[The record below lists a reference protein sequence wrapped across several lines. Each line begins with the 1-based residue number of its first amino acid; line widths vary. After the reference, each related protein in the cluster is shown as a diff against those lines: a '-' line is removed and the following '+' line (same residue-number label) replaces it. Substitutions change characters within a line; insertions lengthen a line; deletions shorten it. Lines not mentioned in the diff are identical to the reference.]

1 MNFAF
6 DIAVLRALE
15 SIRSPFLDAFFGAVT
30 YLGHEL
36 LYMIAG
42 IVVYWCISKKWGY
55 YLLSVGGFGTLISQF
70 AKIACRIPRPWV
82 KYPGFTIVENARAA
96 ATGYSFPS
104 GHVSGIV
111 GTMGC
116 WARITTKKW
125 LRWVCIAIIVLVSFS
140 RMYLGVHYPS
150 DVLFSLVVGAILVC
164 ALYPFFAGSDD
175 KPGRV
180 FGIVGVM
187 TALAIVYTVYLKT
200 HPFPADTDP
209 ANYAEAL
216 KNAWSL
222 VGSGFAM
229 LLSLW
234 LDHKYIH
241 FELKAVWWA
250 QVLKVVLGLAV
261 LLGIKEGLK
270 PVLNPIF
277 GADALFTNA
286 IRYFCV
292 VAFAGCV
299 WPLTFRWFA
308 RLGTK
313 K

>member
-1 MNFAF
+1 M
-6 DIAVLRALE
+6 
-15 SIRSPFLDAFFGAVT
+15 
-30 YLGHEL
+30 
-36 LYMIAG
+36 
-42 IVVYWCISKKWGY
+42 
-55 YLLSVGGFGTLISQF
+55 
-70 AKIACRIPRPWV
+70 
-82 KYPGFTIVENARAA
+82 
-96 ATGYSFPS
+96 
-104 GHVSGIV
+104 
-111 GTMGC
+111 
-116 WARITTKKW
+116 
-125 LRWVCIAIIVLVSFS
+125 
-140 RMYLGVHYPS
+140 
-150 DVLFSLVVGAILVC
+150 LFSLVVGAILVC

-250 QVLKVVLGLAV
+250 QVLKVVLGLAL

-286 IRYFCV
+286 IRYFFV
-292 VAFAGCV
+292 VAFAGGV

>member
-1 MNFAF
+1 MNFAY

-15 SIRSPFLDAFFGAVT
+15 AIRTPFFDAFFGIVT

-36 LYMIAG
+36 LYMLAG
-42 IVVYWCISKKWGY
+42 IVVYWCINKKWGY
-55 YLLSVGGFGTLISQF
+55 YLLSVGAFGTIISQF
-70 AKIACRIPRPWV
+70 AKITCRIPRPWV
-82 KYPGFTIVENARAA
+82 KYPDFTIVENARAA

-104 GHVSGIV
+104 GHVSGVI
-111 GTMGC
+111 GTAGC
-116 WARITTKKW
+116 CARITAKKW
-125 LRWVCIAIIVLVSFS
+125 LRALCVVIIALVCFS
-140 RMYLGVHYPS
+140 RVYLGVHYPS
-150 DVLFSLVVGAILVC
+150 DVLFSLVMGVILVF
-164 ALYPFFAGSDD
+164 ALYPCFSEKND
-175 KPGRV
+175 KPGTV
-180 FGIVGVM
+180 FVIVGFL
-187 TALAIVYTVYLKT
+187 TALAVVYTIYLEVHT
-200 HPFPADTDP
+200 FPADTDP
-209 ANYAEAL
+209 VNYAEAV

-222 VGSGFAM
+222 AGSGFAM

-234 LDHKYIH
+234 LDRKYIH

-250 QVLKVVLGLAV
+250 QSLKVAIGLAL

-270 PVLNPIF
+270 PALNAVF

-308 RLGTK
+308 RLGNK

>member
-42 IVVYWCISKKWGY
+42 IVVYWCINKKWGY

-111 GTMGC
+111 GTMCC

-187 TALAIVYTVYLKT
+187 TALAIVYTFYLKT

-241 FELKAVWWA
+241 FELKAVLWA

-286 IRYFCV
+286 IRYFFV

>member
-1 MNFAF
+1 MNFAY

-15 SIRSPFLDAFFGAVT
+15 AIRTPFLDLFFGAVT

-42 IVVYWCISKKWGY
+42 IVVFWCISKKWGY
-55 YLLSVGGFGTLISQF
+55 YLLCVGGLGTLISQF

-82 KYPGFTIVENARAA
+82 KYPDFTIVENARAA

-116 WARITTKKW
+116 WARVTTKKW
-125 LRWVCIAIIVLVSFS
+125 LRALCVVIILLVSFS
-140 RMYLGVHYPS
+140 RNYLGVHYPT
-150 DVLFSLVVGAILVC
+150 DVLFSLVVCTVLVF
-164 ALYPFFAGSDD
+164 ALYPCFSGRAD
-175 KPGRV
+175 KPGTV
-180 FGIVGVM
+180 YIVVGVL
-187 TALAIVYTVYLKT
+187 TAAAIIYTIYLKL
-200 HPFPADTDP
+200 HAFPADTDP
-209 ANYAEAL
+209 VNYAEAV

-222 VGSGFAM
+222 VGSGLAM

-234 LDHKYIH
+234 IDHRYIH
-241 FELKAVWWA
+241 FDTRAVWWA
-250 QVLKVVLGLAV
+250 QVLKVVIGLAL

-270 PVLNPIF
+270 PLLNAVF
-277 GADALFTNA
+277 GEEMLFTNA

-299 WPLTFRWFA
+299 WPLTFRRFA
-308 RLGTK
+308 RLGKHT
-313 K
+313 

>member
-187 TALAIVYTVYLKT
+187 TALAIVYTFYLKT

-250 QVLKVVLGLAV
+250 HVLKVVLGLAV

-286 IRYFCV
+286 IRYFFV

>member
-1 MNFAF
+1 MNFPYDMQF
-6 DIAVLRALE
+6 LRVLEGLRT
-15 SIRSPFLDAFFGAVT
+15 PFFDAFFGAVT

-42 IVVYWCISKKWGY
+42 IIVFWCISKKWGY
-55 YLLSVGGFGTLISQF
+55 YLLCVGGISTLISQF

-82 KYPGFTIVENARAA
+82 KDPSFTIVENARAA

-104 GHVSGIV
+104 GHAAGIV
-111 GTMGC
+111 GTAGV
-116 WARITTKKW
+116 WARITEKKW
-125 LRWVCIAIIVLVSFS
+125 LRWVCIALIVLVCFS
-140 RMYLGVHYPS
+140 RLYLGVHFPT
-150 DVLFSLVVGAILVC
+150 DVLSAVVIGALLVFG
-164 ALYPFFAGSDD
+164 LYPLFARGDD
-175 KPGRV
+175 KPNTV
-180 FGIVGVM
+180 FILVGIQTVM
-187 TALAIVYTVYLKT
+187 ALLFVLYTEL
-200 HPFPADTDP
+200 HAFPADTDP
-209 ANYAEAL
+209 VNRAEAA

-222 VGSGFAM
+222 LGSGFGM

-241 FELKAVWWA
+241 FEVKAVWWA
-250 QVLKVVLGLAV
+250 QVLKVAVGLGI

-286 IRYFCV
+286 IRYFFV
-292 VAFAGCV
+292 VAFAGGV

>member
-1 MNFAF
+1 MNFAY

-15 SIRSPFLDAFFGAVT
+15 AIRTPFLDLFFGAVT

-42 IVVYWCISKKWGY
+42 IVVFWCISKKWGY
-55 YLLSVGGFGTLISQF
+55 YLLCVGGLGTLISQF

-111 GTMGC
+111 GTAGC
-116 WARITTKKW
+116 WWRITTNRW
-125 LRWVCIAIIVLVSFS
+125 LRAICIFVILLVSFS
-140 RMYLGVHYPS
+140 RLYLGVHYPS
-150 DVLFSLVVGAILVC
+150 DVIFSLVVGALLV
-164 ALYPFFAGSDD
+164 AGMYPLFAKADG
-175 KPGRV
+175 KPGTV
-180 FGIVGVM
+180 FAAVGVL
-187 TALAIVYTVYLKT
+187 TALALGLVLYTEMHT
-200 HPFPADTDP
+200 FPADTDP
-209 ANYAEAL
+209 VNRAEAI

-222 VGSGFAM
+222 LGSGIAM
-229 LLSLW
+229 LVCLW

-241 FELKAVWWA
+241 FKTEAVWWA
-250 QVLKVVLGLAV
+250 QILKVVIGLAL

-270 PVLNPIF
+270 PLLNALF
-277 GADALFTNA
+277 GEDMLFTNA
-286 IRYFCV
+286 IRYFFV

-308 RLGTK
+308 RLGK
-313 K
+313 QK

>member
-1 MNFAF
+1 MNFAY

-15 SIRSPFLDAFFGAVT
+15 AIRTPFLDVFFGAIT
-30 YLGHEL
+30 YLGHEM
-36 LYMIAG
+36 LYMVAG
-42 IVVYWCISKKWGY
+42 IVVFWCISKNWGY
-55 YLLSVGGFGTLISQF
+55 YLLCVGGLGTIVSQF

-82 KYPGFTIVENARAA
+82 KYPDFTIVENARAA

-104 GHVSGIV
+104 GHVSGVV
-111 GTMGC
+111 GTMGV
-116 WARITTKKW
+116 WARVTTKRW
-125 LRWVCIAIIVLVSFS
+125 LRWVCIVIIALVSFS
-140 RMYLGVHYPS
+140 RIYLGVHYPS
-150 DVLFSLVVGAILVC
+150 DVIFSLVMGAILVF

-180 FGIVGVM
+180 YAIVAFL
-187 TALAIVYTVYLKT
+187 TALAVIYTVYLEL
-200 HPFPADTDP
+200 HSFPSDTDP
-209 ANYAEAL
+209 VNYAEAV

-250 QVLKVVLGLAV
+250 QVLKVAV
-261 LLGIKEGLK
+261 GMGILLGIKEGLK
-270 PVLNPIF
+270 PVLGAVF
-277 GADALFTNA
+277 GAAQFTNA
-286 IRYFCV
+286 IRYFAV

>member
-15 SIRSPFLDAFFGAVT
+15 GIRTPFLDAFFGAVT
-30 YLGHEL
+30 YLGHEM
-36 LYMIAG
+36 LYMVAG
-42 IVVYWCISKKWGY
+42 IIVFWCISKKWGY
-55 YLLSVGGFGTLISQF
+55 YLLSVGAFGTIFSQF

-82 KYPGFTIVENARAA
+82 KYPDFTIVENARAA

-116 WARITTKKW
+116 WWRITTKRW
-125 LRWVCIAIIVLVSFS
+125 LRAVCIFVILLVSFS
-140 RMYLGVHYPS
+140 RLYLGVHYPS
-150 DVLFSLVVGAILVC
+150 DVIFSLVVGALLV
-164 ALYPFFAGSDD
+164 AGMYPLFVKADS
-175 KPGRV
+175 KPGTV
-180 FGIVGVM
+180 FAAVGVL
-187 TALAIVYTVYLKT
+187 TVLALGLVLYTELHT
-200 HPFPADTDP
+200 FPVDTDP
-209 ANYAEAL
+209 VNRAEAI

-222 VGSGFAM
+222 LGSGVAM
-229 LLSLW
+229 LLCLW
-234 LDHKYIH
+234 LDRKYIH
-241 FELKAVWWA
+241 FDVKAVWWA
-250 QVLKVVLGLAV
+250 QLLKAAVGLLI

-270 PVLNPIF
+270 PVM
-277 GADALFTNA
+277 GALFDDALFTSA
-286 IRYFCV
+286 IRYFFV
-292 VAFAGCV
+292 VLFAGAV